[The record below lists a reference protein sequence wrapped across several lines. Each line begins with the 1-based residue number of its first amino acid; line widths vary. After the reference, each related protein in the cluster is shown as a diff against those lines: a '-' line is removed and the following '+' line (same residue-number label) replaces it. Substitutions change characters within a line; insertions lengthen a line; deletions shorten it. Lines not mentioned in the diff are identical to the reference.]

1 MIMSLMKP
9 VILAVASAMLAL
21 VGCGGGSSGNTPAP
35 VQKLQSAPAPQQPFN
50 IASTTLTA
58 TDASGNTY
66 TAIFSQTPNSGTV
79 MFNGQTAYSSA
90 LSITILKNG
99 TTLATEAS
107 TDYYLENPFS
117 PLGIS
122 GSTNGTSW
130 YFLFNSTTPY
140 PTTLTVGDSGPVG
153 SGTYYDAATNA
164 SIGSLTETYSVTA
177 NDPTTVLLNV
187 YASGMLNGNQESET
201 ITYTVDASGNIALRS
216 VQVTVNG
223 QMLTFT

>member
-1 MIMSLMKP
+1 MKP
-9 VILAVASAMLAL
+9 AIVVTLLLLGLSAC
-21 VGCGGGSSGNTPAP
+21 GGGGSSSNSPP
-35 VQKLQSAPAPQQPFN
+35 PPPSLKSAQTPQQPYT
-50 IASTTLTA
+50 IQSTTLTA

-66 TAIFSQTPNSGTV
+66 TAIFSQTPNNGTV
-79 MFNGQTAYSSA
+79 MFNGQTAYNSA
-90 LSITILKNG
+90 LSITILQNG
-99 TTLATEAS
+99 ATLATEAS

-140 PTTLTVGDSGPVG
+140 PTMLTVGNSGPVG

-177 NDPTTVLLNV
+177 NNPTTVLLNV
-187 YASGMLNGNQESET
+187 YASGTLNGNQESET
-201 ITYTVDASGNIALRS
+201 ITYTVDASGNIALS
-216 VQVTVNG
+216 SIQVTVNG
-223 QMLTFT
+223 QTLTFT

>member
-1 MIMSLMKP
+1 MKP
-9 VILAVASAMLAL
+9 AIAVTLLLLGLSAC
-21 VGCGGGSSGNTPAP
+21 GGGGSSSNSPP
-35 VQKLQSAPAPQQPFN
+35 PPPSLKSAQAPQQPYT
-50 IASTTLTA
+50 IQSTTLTA

-90 LSITILKNG
+90 LSITILQNG
-99 TTLATEAS
+99 ATLATEAS

-130 YFLFNSTTPY
+130 YFLFNSSTPY

-153 SGTYYDAATNA
+153 SGTYYDATTNA
-164 SIGSLTETYSVTA
+164 AIGSLTETYSVTA

-201 ITYTVDASGNIALRS
+201 ITYTVDASGNIALSS

-223 QMLTFT
+223 QTLTFT

>member
-1 MIMSLMKP
+1 MKP
-9 VILAVASAMLAL
+9 AIVVTLLLLGLSAC
-21 VGCGGGSSGNTPAP
+21 GGGGSSSDSPATPP
-35 VQKLQSAPAPQQPFN
+35 SLKSAQTPQQPYT
-50 IASTTLTA
+50 IQSTTLTA

-66 TAIFSQTPNSGTV
+66 TAIFSQTPNNGTV

-90 LSITILKNG
+90 LSITILQNG
-99 TTLATEAS
+99 ATLATEAS

-177 NDPTTVLLNV
+177 NNPTTVLLNV

-201 ITYTVDASGNIALRS
+201 ITYTVDAAGNIALSS

-223 QMLTFT
+223 QTLTFT

>member
-1 MIMSLMKP
+1 MKP
-9 VILAVASAMLAL
+9 AIAVTLLLLGLSAC
-21 VGCGGGSSGNTPAP
+21 GGGGSSSNSPP
-35 VQKLQSAPAPQQPFN
+35 PPPSLKSAQAPQQPYT
-50 IASTTLTA
+50 IQSTTLTA

-90 LSITILKNG
+90 LSITILQNG
-99 TTLATEAS
+99 ATLATEAS

-130 YFLFNSTTPY
+130 YFLFNSSTPY
-140 PTTLTVGDSGPVG
+140 PTTLTVGDSGPIG
-153 SGTYYDAATNA
+153 SGTYYDATTNA
-164 SIGSLTETYSVTA
+164 SIGSLTETYAVTE
-177 NDPTTVLLNV
+177 NDASTVLLNV

-201 ITYTVDASGNIALRS
+201 ITYTVDASGNIALSS
-216 VQVTVNG
+216 VQITVGG
-223 QMLTFT
+223 QTLTFT